1 MELGTTGSK
10 SKGDYDFVMEVLLK
24 SIGTAQVPS
33 FWVKS
38 TLPVRKI
45 LALFGRPPEEEDDGV
60 MEKQATGSPKK
71 KNLVVSSQ
79 ENEDVED
86 ESM

>member
-1 MELGTTGSK
+1 MVLHHGPYAKFAKVIKLSADHETAPRVKQSRFRRLLCQTTLELGTTGSK

-45 LALFGRPPEEEDDGV
+45 LA
-60 MEKQATGSPKK
+60 
-71 KNLVVSSQ
+71 
-79 ENEDVED
+79 
-86 ESM
+86 